1 MDLFISFLTNWD
13 EDWSVAGG
21 EAQYVTGKLP

>member
-1 MDLFISFLTNWD
+1 MDLFISVFTNRD
-13 EDWSVAGG
+13 QDWSVADG